1 MLNNI
6 RNFSKTWFAKI
17 LLVIIVIPFVFWGM
31 GGVFSGG
38 NTNIIAKI
46 NNQSISTQD
55 FMDHLN
61 SSRIT
66 LETIKDNLNN
76 NILEEI
82 LGELISKK
90 MIQLEEQDLNLII
103 SDKILKKRIKENENF
118 LDENKKFS
126 RTKYEK
132 FLLSSNITA
141 VDFETKLKN
150 SELKKNLFSY
160 IVGGIKSPTF
170 LSNNIFKEQNKK
182 ISLEYINLENVYKK
196 KDDFTMDEI
205 LKYIDKNK
213 ENLKEKNIS
222 FNYSKV
228 TPATLIGIDEY
239 NDLFF
244 QKIDNIEND
253 ISNGFT
259 YDELLRKN
267 NLKSVFQANFKLN
280 DKNISEVV
288 NKDVLKKIFNKAEEN
303 KIELLEENDFYLLY
317 EIKKVE
323 KILPSIES
331 TNFIS
336 NVKEIMVNKSKNDF
350 NYDLIKKISQK
361 SFTQKSFED
370 ISASSNSGTENIS
383 ITSISD
389 TEKFTIDS
397 IKHIYSLPKSS
408 FGLIGD
414 KNKNI
419 YLIKILN
426 ISESH
431 ISKSSENYKKYTNLT
446 NVKIRDSMY
455 SSYDFHLNN
464 KYKVKINEKTFE
476 RVKNYFQ

>member
-38 NTNIIAKI
+38 NTNNIAKI

-55 FMDHLN
+55 FMNHLN

-170 LSNNIFKEQNKK
+170 LSNNTFKEQNKK
-182 ISLEYINLENVYKK
+182 LSLEYINLENVYKK

-259 YDELLRKN
+259 YDDLLRKN

-280 DKNISEVV
+280 DKNISEVI

-397 IKHIYSLPKSS
+397 IKHIYSLPKNS

>member
-1 MLNNI
+1 
-6 RNFSKTWFAKI
+6 
-17 LLVIIVIPFVFWGM
+17 
-31 GGVFSGG
+31 
-38 NTNIIAKI
+38 
-46 NNQSISTQD
+46 
-55 FMDHLN
+55 
-61 SSRIT
+61 
-66 LETIKDNLNN
+66 
-76 NILEEI
+76 
-82 LGELISKK
+82 
-90 MIQLEEQDLNLII
+90 MIQLEEQNLNLII

-118 LDENKKFS
+118 LDENNKFS
-126 RTKYEK
+126 RVKYEK

-141 VDFETKLKN
+141 VDFETKLRN

-182 ISLEYINLENVYKK
+182 ISLDYINLENVYKN

-205 LKYIDKNK
+205 LKYIDENK

-222 FNYSKV
+222 FNYSKI
-228 TPATLIGIDEY
+228 TPGTIIGIDEY

-259 YDELLRKN
+259 YAELLRKN
-267 NLKSVFQANFKLN
+267 NLKSVFQENFKLN
-280 DKNISEVV
+280 DKNISEFM
-288 NKDVLKKIFNKAEEN
+288 NKEVLKKIFNKAEEN

-323 KILPSIES
+323 KILPSVKNI
-331 TNFIS
+331 NFIS
-336 NVKEIMVNKSKNDF
+336 NVKEIVLNKSKNDF

-361 SFTQKSFED
+361 SFTQKNFED
-370 ISASSNSGTENIS
+370 ISSSSNIGTKNILIS
-383 ITSISD
+383 SISD
-389 TEKFTIDS
+389 TEKFTNDS
-397 IKHIYSLPKSS
+397 IKHIYSLPKNS

-426 ISESH
+426 ISENN
-431 ISKSSENYKKYTNLT
+431 ISKSSENYKKYKELA

-455 SSYDFHLNN
+455 GSYDFLLNN

>member
-38 NTNIIAKI
+38 NTNNIAKI

-55 FMDHLN
+55 FMNHLN

-141 VDFETKLKN
+141 VDFETKLRN

-170 LSNNIFKEQNKK
+170 LSNNTFKEQNKK
-182 ISLEYINLENVYKK
+182 LSLEYINLENVYKK

-259 YDELLRKN
+259 YDDLLRKN

-280 DKNISEVV
+280 DKNISEVI

-361 SFTQKSFED
+361 SFNQKSFED

-397 IKHIYSLPKSS
+397 IKHIYSLPKNS